1 MFTNLRV
8 MGSLLLDKLK
18 KRLTDE
24 TGAVDVVAI
33 VVLIGI
39 VVILAIVF
47 RDQIAQLLANL
58 LGTINDN
65 ANSAVTETTKIVG
78 GVTPNKT

>member
-8 MGSLLLDKLK
+8 MGGLLLDKLK
-18 KRLTDE
+18 RRLTDE

-39 VVILAIVF
+39 VVLLAIIF
-47 RDQIAQLLANL
+47 KDQIADLLNSL
-58 LGTINDN
+58 FGTIEEN
-65 ANSAVTETTKIVG
+65 ATNAVNG
-78 GVTPNKT
+78 G

>member
-65 ANSAVTETTKIVG
+65 ANSAVTESAQFNG
-78 GVTPNKT
+78 GVTAN